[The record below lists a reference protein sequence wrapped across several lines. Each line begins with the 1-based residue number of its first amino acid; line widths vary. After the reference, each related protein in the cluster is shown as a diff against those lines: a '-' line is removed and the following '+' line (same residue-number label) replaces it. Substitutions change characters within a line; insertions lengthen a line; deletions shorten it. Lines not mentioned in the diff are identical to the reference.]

1 MMEINWRT
9 MFQIDKSIE
18 ERNSLFSLLQNIGSL
33 LEQELSWLL
42 RDRLRQ
48 IITELPPEYE

>member
-1 MMEINWRT
+1 MEINWRT

-33 LEQELSWLL
+33 LEREPPSLL
-42 RDRLRQ
+42 RDRLQQ
-48 IITELPPEYE
+48 IIRELPPEYE